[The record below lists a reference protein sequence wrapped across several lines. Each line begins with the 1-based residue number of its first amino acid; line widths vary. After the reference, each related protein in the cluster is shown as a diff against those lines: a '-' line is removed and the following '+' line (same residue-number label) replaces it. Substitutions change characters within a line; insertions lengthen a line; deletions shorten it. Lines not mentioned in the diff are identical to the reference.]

1 MTYIYLI
8 NAHRNP
14 EQLKRLIE
22 TLNTDN
28 SKFYIHIDLKSN
40 LNDFTGIIKGENI
53 IFIEKRVNCIWGDF
67 SQVRATLNLVEAALL
82 NDSDSYFVFL
92 SGQCYP
98 IKPIKSIHQFLEKN
112 KLDNFIDID
121 KATDVWSKEECDRR
135 FNLYRVNKSGERND
149 YSMIKPASV
158 KKIFKLLIKNKIDF
172 STSIEMLS
180 EKKKPFEMY
189 GGSSWWAM
197 NFNTLSKVQQYVNNN
212 ELSFFKYTTCSD
224 EVFFQSIL
232 KELIKNGEK
241 INHQRSLTYV
251 NWEREECIDS
261 PVTFKYDDF
270 SELTGQPESKLFARK
285 FDNGYDEKILSMLD
299 EHNAN

>member
-40 LNDFTGIIKGENI
+40 LKDFTGIIKGENI

-270 SELTGQPESKLFARK
+270 SELTRQPEGKLFARK